1 MKSDFTADIQAPKSD
16 KKLPVYMSLEELQKL
31 FRYLE
36 TDKRPLA
43 F

>member
-16 KKLPVYMSLEELQKL
+16 KKLPFYISLEELQKL

-36 TDKRPLA
+36 TDKYPLA

>member
-1 MKSDFTADIQAPKSD
+1 MKSDFTANIQAPKSD
-16 KKLPVYMSLEELQKL
+16 KELPVYMSFEELQKL

>member
-16 KKLPVYMSLEELQKL
+16 KKLPVYISLEVLQKL

-36 TDKRPLA
+36 TDKHPLA

>member
-1 MKSDFTADIQAPKSD
+1 MKSDFMAGIQAPKSD